1 MRTMKRKPG
10 FVSCL
15 VAAGVFGAASLQ
27 AAPVA
32 LQNATASVS
41 SSGTTVGT
49 LIDGNPG
56 TSWQVEAT
64 DSAAVF
70 ETVSD
75 QGTGGPATLTFTM
88 EHTIGAA
95 AGTGKFRLSVT
106 ADDRSTFA
114 DGLSNGGDVTADWE
128 ELTPLSVT
136 CDIVGTTFT
145 INPDNSVLVGGVN
158 GVDPVYTVV
167 AVATLANITG
177 VRMEVL
183 TDGALPGGGPGRFG
197 NSALVMSEFEV
208 DIIPGTLEP
217 DQVALQRATA
227 SVSTENTKIGSLI
240 DDLPATYWI
249 VEDVD
254 SSAVFETMSDIS
266 AILFMFTMEHSILG
280 AAVGTGKFR
289 LSVTTDDRS
298 TFADGLSNGGD
309 VTADW
314 LELTPL
320 SVTCDIPGTT
330 FTINPDNSVLVGGV
344 NGTDPVYTVVAI
356 STLADITGVRV
367 EVLTDGSLPGGGPGR
382 FGNSALVFSE
392 FKVDIVPGTL
402 EPNQVALQRPTASV
416 STENTRVGSLIDG
429 VPATYWIVED
439 LDSAAVFETVS
450 DVGAATFTFTME
462 HSILGAAVGTGK
474 FRLSVTTDD
483 RGTFADGL
491 SNGGDVTANWTEL
504 TPDSVTCD
512 IVGTTFTIN
521 PDNTVLVG
529 GVNGADPIYTVVVAS
544 QMSGITG
551 FRLEVLTDPS
561 LPATPGG
568 PGRFGNG
575 SLVMSEFKI
584 IAVPAPVP
592 GTLFLLACG
601 LCAPLLRKRT

>member
-1 MRTMKRKPG
+1 MSSTKRNPG
-10 FVSCL
+10 LVSCL
-15 VAAGVFGAASLQ
+15 VAAGVLGAAASLQ
-27 AAPVA
+27 AAQVA

-41 SSGTTVGT
+41 SSGTSVGS
-49 LIDGNPG
+49 LIDGLPA
-56 TSWQVEAT
+56 TYWSVEAT

-75 QGTGGPATLTFTM
+75 QGAGGPATLTFTM
-88 EHTIGAA
+88 EHTIGVAA
-95 AGTGKFRLSVT
+95 
-106 ADDRSTFA
+106 
-114 DGLSNGGDVTADWE
+114 
-128 ELTPLSVT
+128 
-136 CDIVGTTFT
+136 
-145 INPDNSVLVGGVN
+145 
-158 GVDPVYTVV
+158 
-167 AVATLANITG
+167 
-177 VRMEVL
+177 
-183 TDGALPGGGPGRFG
+183 
-197 NSALVMSEFEV
+197 
-208 DIIPGTLEP
+208 
-217 DQVALQRATA
+217 
-227 SVSTENTKIGSLI
+227 
-240 DDLPATYWI
+240 
-249 VEDVD
+249 
-254 SSAVFETMSDIS
+254 
-266 AILFMFTMEHSILG
+266 
-280 AAVGTGKFR
+280 GTGKFR